1 MVSPDRQLVGLTGEL
16 VFQKRKMSIESE
28 VNGEEAKRAVALIA
42 EVSCTARRHATP
54 CGEGEL
60 VWRCWGE
67 GRPLV
72 LLHGGT
78 GSWTHWIRNVQAL
91 AQTRTV
97 WVPDMPG
104 YGDSASPPKGSGVA
118 EIAAILA
125 GGISCLL
132 PAGRDFDLVG
142 FSFGGLVAGHLAAHV
157 VEDLGTLVLVGAGGL
172 GLREGRKLPLVAWR
186 HLKSEADR
194 RAAHR
199 HNLSGLMLWDQTS
212 VDALALEVQARNA
225 ERSRINS
232 GPFSRGDTLLE
243 PLSRIA
249 GQVRLR
255 GIWGRHDVTAGGRLA
270 GVEPILRRTDP
281 HAALTVIEDAGHW
294 VIYEKPEQFHAA
306 LGEAL

>member
-1 MVSPDRQLVGLTGEL
+1 
-16 VFQKRKMSIESE
+16 MSIESDASRE
-28 VNGEEAKRAVALIA
+28 DEKRAAQLIA
-42 EVSCTARRHATP
+42 DTSCLARRHTTP
-54 CGEGEL
+54 CGDGEL

-67 GRPLV
+67 GRPLL

-91 AQTRTV
+91 AQTRSV

-104 YGDSASPPKGSGVA
+104 YGESASPPKGSGVA
-118 EIAAILA
+118 EIAAIVA
-125 GGISCLL
+125 RGIACLL
-132 PAGRDFDLVG
+132 PAGRGFDLVG
-142 FSFGGLVAGHLAAHV
+142 FSFGGLVAGHVAAHCLD
-157 VEDLGTLVLVGAGGL
+157 DLGTLVLVGAGGL
-172 GLREGRKLPLVAWR
+172 GLREGKKLPLVAWR

-199 HNLSGLMLWDQTS
+199 HNLSGLMLRDETRI
-212 VDALALEVQARNA
+212 DALALEVQARNA

-270 GVEPILRRTDP
+270 EVEPILRRTDP
-281 HAALTVIEDAGHW
+281 HASVAVIEDAGHW
-294 VIYEKPEQFHAA
+294 VVFEHPERFHTVLGA
-306 LGEAL
+306 LLETEGATLSQPDPSRFE